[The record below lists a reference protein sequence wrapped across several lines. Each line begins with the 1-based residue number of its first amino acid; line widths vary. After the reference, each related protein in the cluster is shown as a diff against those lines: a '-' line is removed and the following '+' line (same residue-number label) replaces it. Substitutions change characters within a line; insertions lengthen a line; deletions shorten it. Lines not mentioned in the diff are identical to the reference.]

1 VPSAPRPFR
10 GPMLR
15 SRPVIDLDATHAARP
30 RLPVRRD
37 DGGPSF
43 LGRLARYFHLAFR
56 VTYEDGVLL
65 TASALAFV
73 TVLSLIPLLTAL
85 SFVGARVFSQYPQR
99 SLEIFVQI
107 LPYSDKSVVD
117 AIAEF
122 LDQAETIHGVGVI
135 AFFITTLYLF
145 ATVEETFNKIWNVSR
160 RRPVRARLISFLLLI
175 FWGPLLIGA
184 TFSSLIVLRQSPAF
198 RRLLQESFLLN
209 VLPFLATVVGLTV
222 LYWRVPYTNVRLRNA
237 LAGGLITGILLEIL
251 REGFGSYVEVFR
263 NVSIVYGSYAFA
275 LLFMISLDLTWTIIL
290 FGAVATYTAQHFSL
304 LARGLHRHP
313 PVQAAWVGLA
323 TLALIARRF
332 NGGEPPLSREA
343 LADRMCLPTTE
354 LERILRPLAIQGP
367 LELVGDHGYALTAD
381 PRQIRVEDVLAAYDH
396 RARRGAELVNGQI
409 AAHLQTLI
417 GDLAAIRART
427 LAELT
432 VAGLLEAAPAAGNT
446 GKNSSLPP
454 PPPAATIP
462 PSSTVGQ

>member
-1 VPSAPRPFR
+1 LV
-10 GPMLR
+10 
-15 SRPVIDLDATHAARP
+15 DLDATHVVKP

-43 LGRLARYFHLAFR
+43 PGKLARYFHLAFR

-107 LPYSDKSVVD
+107 LPYSDKSLVD

-135 AFFITTLYLF
+135 AFFVTTLYLF

-160 RRPVRARLISFLLLI
+160 RRPVRARLISFILLI

-184 TFSSLIVLRQSPAF
+184 TFSSLIMLRQSPAF
-198 RRLLQESFLLN
+198 RHLFQESFLLN
-209 VLPFLATVVGLTV
+209 VLPFVATVVGLTI
-222 LYWRVPYTNVRLRNA
+222 LYWRVPYTSVRLRNA
-237 LAGGLITGILLEIL
+237 FAGGLLTGILLEIL
-251 REGFGSYVEVFR
+251 REGFASYVELFR

-275 LLFMISLDLTWTIIL
+275 LLFMISIDLTWTIIL

-332 NGGEPPLSREA
+332 NRGEPPLSREA
-343 LADRMCLPTTE
+343 LADRMCLQTTE

-367 LELVGDHGYALTAD
+367 LEVVGDHGYALTAD
-381 PRQIRVEDVLAAYDH
+381 PRQIRVEEVLAAYDH
-396 RARRGAELVNGQI
+396 RARRGAELVGGEI
-409 AAHLQTLI
+409 AAHLQELI
-417 GDLAAIRART
+417 GELAALRAGT
-427 LAELT
+427 IDSLT
-432 VAGLLEAAPAAGNT
+432 VAGLLEA
-446 GKNSSLPP
+446 LPP
-454 PPPAATIP
+454 EAPVRTIP

>member
-1 VPSAPRPFR
+1 V
-10 GPMLR
+10 
-15 SRPVIDLDATHAARP
+15 VDLDATVVRSAKPARAP
-30 RLPVRRD
+30 RRD
-37 DGGPSF
+37 DGGPTF
-43 LGRLARYFHLAFR
+43 HGKLARYFHLAFR

-73 TVLSLIPLLTAL
+73 TILSLIPLLTAL
-85 SFVGARVFSQYPQR
+85 SFVGARIFSQYPQR

-135 AFFITTLYLF
+135 AFFVTTLYLF

-160 RRPVRARLISFLLLI
+160 RRPVRARLVSFILLI

-184 TFSSLIVLRQSPAF
+184 TFSSLLVLRQSPAF
-198 RRLLQESFLLN
+198 RRLLQESILLN
-209 VLPFLATVVGLTV
+209 VLPFMATVVGLTI

-237 LAGGLITGILLEIL
+237 FAGALLTGILLEIL

-275 LLFMISLDLTWTIIL
+275 MLFMISIDLTWTLIL

-332 NGGEPPLSREA
+332 NQGKPPLSREA
-343 LADRMCLPTTE
+343 LADRMCLATTE
-354 LERILRPLAIQGP
+354 LERILRPLTSQGP
-367 LELVGDHGYALTAD
+367 LQVVGDHGYALAAD
-381 PRQIRVEDVLAAYDH
+381 PQDIRVEEVLAAYDH
-396 RARRGAELVNGQI
+396 RARRGAELVGGEI
-409 AAHLQTLI
+409 SAHLQELI
-417 GDLAAIRART
+417 GELADVRAGT
-427 LAELT
+427 LRELT
-432 VAGLLEAAPAAGNT
+432 VAGLLEAQDKAVAQA
-446 GKNSSLPP
+446 
-454 PPPAATIP
+454 
-462 PSSTVGQ
+462 